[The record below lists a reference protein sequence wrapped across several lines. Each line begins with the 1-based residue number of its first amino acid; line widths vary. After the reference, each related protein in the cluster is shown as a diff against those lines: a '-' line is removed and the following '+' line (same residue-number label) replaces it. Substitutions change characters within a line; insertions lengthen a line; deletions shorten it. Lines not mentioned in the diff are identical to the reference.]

1 MCLIL
6 MGKST
11 SGKDTIKNILIKK
24 YGFHSIVTYTTRPMR
39 PGEIDGVTYHY
50 ITADEF
56 KQKIED
62 GFFAEHKTYLAK
74 IDEDAYEKWYYGTA
88 LEDLQNADENTV
100 VILTPEGVRDIL
112 KYNLNMKVIW
122 IYANQK
128 TIDRRMDERVKR
140 GQANPSENER
150 RQIKDHKDFK
160 VADCLA
166 DKIVYNNYDY
176 DLDEVIQKV
185 LGYYRE

>member
-1 MCLIL
+1 MLVLI
-6 MGKST
+6 GKST
-11 SGKDTIKNILIKK
+11 SGKDTIKNKLIAKH
-24 YGFHSIVTYTTRPMR
+24 GFHGLTTYTSRPMR
-39 PGEIDGVTYHY
+39 TGEIPDVTYHY
-50 ITADEF
+50 ISDEEF

-74 IDEDAYEKWYYGTA
+74 INEDTYEKWYYGTA

-112 KYNLNMKVIW
+112 KYNLDMKVIW
-122 IYANQK
+122 IYANQS
-128 TIDRRMDERVKR
+128 TIDKRMAERVKR
-140 GQANPSENER
+140 GQANQSENER

-176 DLDEVIQKV
+176 DLDEVIQKI